1 MAKRPKK
8 ESINYGSLAL
18 LAVIVALAGVLIGLF
33 FGNLHK
39 KGNAGT
45 AAPAVQTAS
54 ESSSAQG
61 TAAKEGVTIR
71 GAARAAVGSAG
82 NAEGVTAPQN
92 AAGTDAQTAENAQAA
107 QNNQTAAVTP
117 TPAPTEA
124 VTPTPMPAAG
134 KIVCIDPGH
143 ELMEI
148 LEEEPNGP
156 GSDVMKQGVTS
167 GAYGEASGKNEYEVV
182 LEIGLKLRDIL
193 VSRGYTVVMTRE
205 THEVTLSNVARA
217 QIAADANADIFV
229 RVHCNG
235 VDDPSVAGV
244 MCYGPSGANPYL
256 SAELITNSQRLCEL
270 LRDNQCAVTGQNPM
284 ENLYQDDMTGINW
297 ATMPVSIV
305 EVGFMSNPEEDL
317 YIASEDGENAIA
329 TGLANGIDAY
339 FAG

>member
-8 ESINYGSLAL
+8 NSINYGSLAL

-39 KGNAGT
+39 KGNAKT
-45 AAPAVQTAS
+45 TAS
-54 ESSSAQG
+54 AAQTVASKQE
-61 TAAKEGVTIR
+61 TAGQEGVTIR

-82 NAEGVTAPQN
+82 NAEGVTAPQT
-92 AAGTDAQTAENAQAA
+92 AAGQETQTAQNAQSAETAQAA
-107 QNNQTAAVTP
+107 
-117 TPAPTEA
+117 APTEA
-124 VTPTPMPAAG
+124 VTPTPTPTQAPAAG

-143 ELMEI
+143 ELAEI

-167 GAYGEASGKNEYEVV
+167 GAYGAASGKNEYEVV

-193 VSRGYTVVMTRE
+193 TSRGYTVVMTRE
-205 THEVTLSNVARA
+205 THDVTLSNVARA

-235 VDDPSVAGV
+235 VDDTSVKGV

-256 SAELITNSQRLCEL
+256 SADLITNSQRLCDL

-284 ENLYQDDMTGINW
+284 DNLYQDDMTGINW

-305 EVGFMSNPEEDL
+305 EVGFMSNPEEDV

>member
-8 ESINYGSLAL
+8 ESINYGSLVL
-18 LAVIVALAGVLIGLF
+18 LAVIVALAGLLLGLL

-39 KGNAGT
+39 KGNA
-45 AAPAVQTAS
+45 AKTAS
-54 ESSSAQG
+54 AAQTVSSTQEVPVQ
-61 TAAKEGVTIR
+61 EGATIR
-71 GAARAAVGSAG
+71 GAARAAVAHAG
-82 NAEGVTAPQN
+82 NAEGVKAPQT
-92 AAGTDAQTAENAQAA
+92 AAGQENQAAQNAQAA
-107 QNNQTAAVTP
+107 SQAV
-117 TPAPTEA
+117 PTEA
-124 VTPTPMPAAG
+124 VTPTPTPTPTTAPATG
-134 KIVCIDPGH
+134 KVVCIDPGH
-143 ELMEI
+143 QLAEI

-193 VSRGYTVVMTRE
+193 TSRGYTVVMTRE
-205 THEVTLSNVARA
+205 TNEVSLTNVQRA
-217 QIAADANADIFV
+217 QIATDANADIFV

-235 VDDPSVAGV
+235 VDDTTVAGV

-256 SAELITNSQRLCEL
+256 SADLITNSQKLCEL
-270 LRDNQCAVTGQNPM
+270 LRDNQCAVTGQRPM